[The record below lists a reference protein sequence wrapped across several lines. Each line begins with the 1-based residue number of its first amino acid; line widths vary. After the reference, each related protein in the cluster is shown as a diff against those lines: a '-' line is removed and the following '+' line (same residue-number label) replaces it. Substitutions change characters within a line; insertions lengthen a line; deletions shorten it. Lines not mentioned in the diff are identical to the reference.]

1 MDSIEL
7 WSGTTKALVDAQG
20 GWLTNLADESG
31 AILYPRRTLQ
41 EVDGTTRVRGGLHV
55 CVPNFGPGGES
66 GLERHGFARNATW
79 EVIERDMPCVRLMLR
94 GGAPGYEGLVS
105 MLRYTLGEA
114 SLMVTLELKNEGDT
128 PLRVAPGFHPYFIL
142 QDGERA
148 VKLDGDVIHL
158 GEVAGTEFVDKTVG
172 VLATQQRKVH
182 IATSELTRW
191 AIWTDQLGP
200 YICVEPTFAGN
211 AFVLGESPVQLLAPG
226 ASNIYSA
233 TFSWPI

>member
-7 WSGTTKALVDAQG
+7 WNGTTKALVDAQG

-79 EVIERDMPCVRLMLR
+79 EVIDRDIPCVRLMLR

-105 MLRYTLGEA
+105 ILNYTLGEA

-128 PLRVAPGFHPYFIL
+128 PLRVAPGFHPYFAL

-148 VKLDGDVIHL
+148 VRLDDDVVHL
-158 GEVAGTEFVDKTVG
+158 GEIGGTEFTSKVVG
-172 VLATQQRKVH
+172 VLATQQRTVQ
-182 IATSELTRW
+182 IASSDLPLW
-191 AIWTDQLGP
+191 ALWTDQLGP

-211 AFVLGESPVQLLAPG
+211 AFTLGESSDQIIAPG
-226 ASNIYSA
+226 ENDSYAA
-233 TFSWPI
+233 TFSWSA